1 MHGSMRVLKL
11 RNIAVHA
18 LSKSVD
24 ETPIPART
32 SVYQTLSDSQIT
44 NIHDAA
50 DALFNVLDRN
60 GDNSISE
67 QELASHLLLAR
78 YTEEAILTLFQ
89 TLDVDSD
96 GSVSRVELREAFVRH
111 PPLRNAPAMGTLE
124 KSKRAAVHVEADK
137 IFAAINLTQD
147 GLLSLQELEEYLAVT
162 DGEEYVPAAV
172 SKIFKTLDGNSDGSI
187 TPSEF
192 RGGYVRYRAVRLA
205 LSRYQ

>member
-1 MHGSMRVLKL
+1 MLSIGVAACHR
-11 RNIAVHA
+11 HA
-18 LSKSVD
+18 PWPLLAMC
-24 ETPIPART
+24 PGHC
-32 SVYQTLSDSQIT
+32 SQ
-44 NIHDAA
+44 
-50 DALFNVLDRN
+50 
-60 GDNSISE
+60 
-67 QELASHLLLAR
+67 LASHLLLAR

-137 IFAAINLTQD
+137 IFSAINLNQD
-147 GLLSLQELEEYLAVT
+147 GLLSLQELQEYLAVT